1 MMKPIHW
8 EYGEAFTNG
17 EIVRFAVGTK
27 SLLDLWGTVDLKDWP
42 DVRATRWS
50 AKKQGRLIYIANSNA
65 VGRYLHR
72 AIMNPGPDLVV
83 DHIDGNGL
91 NNCRSNLRL
100 CTLAENFEYG
110 RERKF
115 GESYADRVL
124 NRWIKKRER
133 RQPL

>member
-1 MMKPIHW
+1 MKLIDW
-8 EYGEAFTNG
+8 DYGEAYTDG
-17 EIVRFAVGTK
+17 EAVRFEVGTK

-42 DVRATRWS
+42 DICTVRWS
-50 AKKQGRLIYIANSNA
+50 AKKQGRLIYIASSSSA
-65 VGRYLHR
+65 ERYLHR
-72 AIMNPGPDLVV
+72 AIMKPGHGLVV

-100 CTLAENFEYG
+100 CTLAQNFEYG

-124 NRWIKKRER
+124 NRWVKKRAR